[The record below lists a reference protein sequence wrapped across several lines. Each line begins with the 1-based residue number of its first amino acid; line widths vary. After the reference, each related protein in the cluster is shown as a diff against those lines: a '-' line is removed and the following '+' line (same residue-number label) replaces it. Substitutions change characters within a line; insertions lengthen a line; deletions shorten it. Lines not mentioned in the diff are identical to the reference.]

1 MSEPMQIDNLIKR
14 VLSGQVRI
22 PGFQRGYVWD
32 PQRAALLM
40 DTIFKGYPYGTILMW
55 RSSERLLTEKQ
66 LGGFVLPEPS
76 KGYPLDYVLDGQQR
90 ITSIFRTFQTSVTA
104 PEEDPELWLPI
115 YYDFEAVADVQESQ
129 FVALLE
135 ADVDPERHF
144 PLSSFFD
151 PVVFAN
157 QYSLLA
163 DDRKREIAQVQS
175 KFSGTLIPVQTFETD
190 DRASVAIVF
199 ERVNRMGIELNIFQL
214 LTAWTWS
221 EEFDLPQKF
230 VDLGEELEEYGFHG
244 VGSDSEL
251 MMRCCSAILKGDPAP
266 TSLIGINGA
275 DVRSEFDRI
284 RNALK
289 LAVDF
294 LRNNLRMVNI
304 RFLPYSSQL
313 VPLAAYFSVEP
324 KKSVSE
330 SDRRV
335 LLRWFWQSSFGRRYS
350 GNPLRNIRADVEEA
364 VKLRRGEQ
372 STLGTANLTI
382 GPDFY
387 KSTKFNLSTVATKA
401 FVLQLAQHY
410 PKSFRSGT
418 AIDLE
423 KVLSEPNRREYHHC
437 YPRAYLSQGI
447 EASMDRINDLVNYSF
462 LARSENREIS
472 NSAPSEYRS
481 LMPDNV
487 GTILESQLLPND
499 MFDDDWQKFRS
510 QRAEMLAA
518 DAARLLANG
527 V

>member
-129 FVALLE
+129 FDALPE

-199 ERVNRMGIELNIFQL
+199 ERVNRMGIELNIF
-214 LTAWTWS
+214 
-221 EEFDLPQKF
+221 
-230 VDLGEELEEYGFHG
+230 
-244 VGSDSEL
+244 
-251 MMRCCSAILKGDPAP
+251 
-266 TSLIGINGA
+266 
-275 DVRSEFDRI
+275 
-284 RNALK
+284 
-289 LAVDF
+289 
-294 LRNNLRMVNI
+294 
-304 RFLPYSSQL
+304 
-313 VPLAAYFSVEP
+313 
-324 KKSVSE
+324 
-330 SDRRV
+330 
-335 LLRWFWQSSFGRRYS
+335 
-350 GNPLRNIRADVEEA
+350 
-364 VKLRRGEQ
+364 
-372 STLGTANLTI
+372 
-382 GPDFY
+382 
-387 KSTKFNLSTVATKA
+387 
-401 FVLQLAQHY
+401 
-410 PKSFRSGT
+410 
-418 AIDLE
+418 
-423 KVLSEPNRREYHHC
+423 
-437 YPRAYLSQGI
+437 
-447 EASMDRINDLVNYSF
+447 
-462 LARSENREIS
+462 
-472 NSAPSEYRS
+472 
-481 LMPDNV
+481 
-487 GTILESQLLPND
+487 
-499 MFDDDWQKFRS
+499 
-510 QRAEMLAA
+510 
-518 DAARLLANG
+518 
-527 V
+527 